1 MGLVVNLLAPPQS
14 PRDVFWL
21 EGANCPIFS
30 ELRKL
35 SLTFIY
41 KSNNL
46 VALTNTQTSQLR
58 LILGEKAMRKLFRMH
73 LWTTV
78 RILNNYFVGERAGR
92 GEAKTSCKLSSVTP
106 NFVALV
112 RHYTLQ
118 GQIFSQYK
126 VIWCPQKPKRSGN
139 AIQESRALNLRKICP
154 WPLKLHKENRT
165 PQKGV
170 GMVPLFWVL

>member
-21 EGANCPIFS
+21 EGAKCPIFS

-73 LWTTV
+73 L
-78 RILNNYFVGERAGR
+78 
-92 GEAKTSCKLSSVTP
+92 
-106 NFVALV
+106 
-112 RHYTLQ
+112 
-118 GQIFSQYK
+118 
-126 VIWCPQKPKRSGN
+126 
-139 AIQESRALNLRKICP
+139 
-154 WPLKLHKENRT
+154 
-165 PQKGV
+165 
-170 GMVPLFWVL
+170 